1 VKIPLRRAVQTVQ
14 DAVRTQLWPLPTL
27 GVVLAVA
34 LGILVPLLDVTA
46 DAHLPAVL
54 DAVVFNG
61 DPGAAR
67 TVLSAVASSLITVTS
82 LTFSLTVVTLQ
93 LASSQFSPR
102 LLRTFTQDLFVQVT
116 LAIFLATFTF
126 SLTVLRSVRSIA
138 EGGTA
143 FVPRLA
149 VTVAFLLALAS
160 VVALVLFL
168 AHLTRQIRV
177 ETMLLQVH
185 DDAVGT
191 MDTNLIR
198 RDNPDASRTLPE
210 QPATAHVLLAS
221 GSGFLTSIDQDDLV
235 KAATRSGTVVSLERD
250 PGSFVVQGTALGHA
264 WPSDDRPS
272 DPESMDRLRDRVAAA
287 VHLGPERT
295 AAQDVAYGLRQ
306 ITDIVIKALSPGI
319 NDPTTA
325 IHGLGQTSAL
335 LAELTD
341 YHLGPLVLNEAD
353 DQPRV
358 VLHRPGFAQLL
369 ELAIAQ
375 PRSYGKSDPQV
386 LGRLYQLL
394 ADLTW
399 HVHDDQHGPVL
410 DQLRRLDDSVA
421 EQDFDEADNQHLDE
435 LSQSVRQGL
444 SEDRSRAQAGSPPRD
459 AATSTPGAS
468 A

>member
-1 VKIPLRRAVQTVQ
+1 MKFPLRRAVQTVQ

-54 DAVVFNG
+54 DTLVFNG

-149 VTVAFLLALAS
+149 VTLAFVLTLAS

-177 ETMLLQVH
+177 ETMLLQVR
-185 DDAVGT
+185 DDAVRT
-191 MDTNLIR
+191 MNTNLVR
-198 RDNPDASRTLPE
+198 RDNPDATKPVPGRPT
-210 QPATAHVLLAS
+210 TAHVLVAS
-221 GSGFLTSIDQDDLV
+221 ASGFLTSLDQDDLV
-235 KAATRSGTVVSLERD
+235 KAASESDTVVSIERH
-250 PGSFVVQGTALGHA
+250 PGSFVVQGTSLGHV
-264 WPSDDRPS
+264 WSPSHQPLNL
-272 DPESMDRLRDRVAAA
+272 EHLDRLHVRVTDA

-295 AAQDVAYGLRQ
+295 AAQDVGYGLRQ
-306 ITDIVIKALSPGI
+306 ITDIVNKALSPGI

-335 LAELTD
+335 LTEMTG
-341 YHLGPLVLNEAD
+341 YHLGPIILD
-353 DQPRV
+353 DSDDHQPRV

-369 ELAIAQ
+369 DLAIEQ
-375 PRSYGKSDPQV
+375 PRSYGKSDAQV

-399 HVHDDQHGPVL
+399 HVHDDQREPVL
-410 DQLRRLDDSVA
+410 DQLRRLDNTVA
-421 EQDFDEADNQHLDE
+421 DQDFDEAENQRLGE
-435 LSQSVRQGL
+435 LSQGVRRGL
-444 SEDRSRAQAGSPPRD
+444 SENRARLPER
-459 AATSTPGAS
+459 
-468 A
+468 

>member
-1 VKIPLRRAVQTVQ
+1 MTSPLPRVVRTVQ
-14 DAVRTQLWPLPTL
+14 DAVRTQLWPLPII
-27 GVVLAVA
+27 GVVLAVV
-34 LGILVPLLDVTA
+34 LGVLVPLLDVTA

-54 DAVVFNG
+54 DALVFNG
-61 DPGAAR
+61 DPGASR
-67 TVLSAVASSLITVTS
+67 TVLNAVASSLITVTS

-126 SLTVLRSVRSIA
+126 SLTVLRSVRSGE
-138 EGGTA
+138 EGGAA

-177 ETMLLQVH
+177 ETILLQVR
-185 DDAVGT
+185 DDAAKT
-191 MDTNLIR
+191 MSTNLIR
-198 RDNPDASRTLPE
+198 HDDPGATKSVPGPPT
-210 QPATAHVLLAS
+210 TAHVLTAS
-221 GSGFLTSIDQDDLV
+221 LSGFLTRFDQGELV
-235 KAATRSGTVVSLERD
+235 KAASESDTIVSVERH
-250 PGSFVVQGTALGHA
+250 PGSFVVRGTPIGHVWSRDQA
-264 WPSDDRPS
+264 PVGSGDL
-272 DPESMDRLRDRVAAA
+272 DRLHDRVMAA
-287 VHLGPERT
+287 VHVGPERT
-295 AAQDVAYGLRQ
+295 AAHDVAFGLRQ

-335 LAELTD
+335 LAQLTV
-341 YHLGPLVLNEAD
+341 YHLGPLVLD
-353 DQPRV
+353 DSDDHPRV
-358 VLHRPGFAQLL
+358 VLHRPGFVQLL

-399 HVHDDQHGPVL
+399 HVTEAQRGHVL
-410 DQLRRLDDSVA
+410 DQLQRLDITVS
-421 EQDFDEADNQHLDE
+421 EQAFDEAENEQLAE
-435 LSQSVRQGL
+435 LSESVRQGL
-444 SEDRSRAQAGSPPRD
+444 GESPARQ
-459 AATSTPGAS
+459 TGA
-468 A
+468 